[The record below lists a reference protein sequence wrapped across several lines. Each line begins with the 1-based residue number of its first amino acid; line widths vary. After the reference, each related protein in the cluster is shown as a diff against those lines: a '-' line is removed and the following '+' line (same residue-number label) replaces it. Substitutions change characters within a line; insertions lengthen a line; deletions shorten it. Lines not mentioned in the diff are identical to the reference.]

1 MGLLIAYSL
10 PFLSEDPFQI
20 LSFPGACLL
29 ALRQLTLAF
38 LVLSSSEKMMEWSG
52 PRTHPRYAGKTRC

>member
-1 MGLLIAYSL
+1 MAFVGGGVGEMGLLIAYSL

-29 ALRQLTLAF
+29 ALKAADLGISGAF
-38 LVLSSSEKMMEWSG
+38 FI
-52 PRTHPRYAGKTRC
+52 